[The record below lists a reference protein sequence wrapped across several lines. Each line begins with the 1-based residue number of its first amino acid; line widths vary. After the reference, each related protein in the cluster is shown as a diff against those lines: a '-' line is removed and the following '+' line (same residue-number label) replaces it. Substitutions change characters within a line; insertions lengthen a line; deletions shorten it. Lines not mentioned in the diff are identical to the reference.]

1 MPKEPKKE
9 EKKEEKPKEE
19 PYGLVKVATETELV
33 IQDKEGFTFNKEAA
47 LCEILNKLHKIE
59 KALG

>member
-1 MPKEPKKE
+1 MPKELKKE

-19 PYGLVKVATETELV
+19 PYNLAQIATETEIV
-33 IQDKEGFTFNKEAA
+33 IQDKEGHTFNKEAA